1 MPKYNKEKKEWETKE
16 TTYELSED
24 GKKLKKCSEDEGESE
39 ELTRTTTF
47 EPMGLGDTD

>member
-1 MPKYNKEKKEWETKE
+1 LPKYNKEKKEWETKE

-47 EPMGLGDTD
+47 EPMRLVDTD